1 MEGGDQFMSGVDN
14 RIVTMK
20 FDNRQFEQSANQTIG
35 TLGKIKES
43 LNFGTVVSGTVRGLA
58 TITGA
63 LDKIGLRTPFSP
75 MIKATNT
82 GLTAVGGLLDR
93 LGLKNPFSMG
103 IQSATDLQ
111 RAAQEAGGPSGMGV
125 LEGGVT
131 AVSGKFIALT
141 TIAVAALSQ
150 ITTRAISSTTAWLK
164 SFTIQPVL
172 DGLTEYQTNLQAIQ
186 TVQANTDRPLPEIN
200 DALQQLNEYSD
211 RTIYNFG
218 EMAKNVGTF
227 TAAGVDL
234 ETSVSAIKGIANM
247 AALSGS
253 NSQQAATAMY
263 QLSQALASGKVGLM
277 DWNSVV
283 NAGMGGK
290 KLQNAL
296 AQTAVAM
303 GKLDEAQIKG
313 IESGEQLTIAGNSFR
328 ESIMANPGEEAWL
341 TSEILK
347 NSLATLDGRFS
358 DAALAQEELKNG
370 TQKYKTVAERTAL
383 IDEARA
389 KMAKEGVVYTDEQ
402 FEALKKLS
410 DSAYEAATKVKTMG
424 QVFQI
429 AKETIASGWSASFQN
444 IFGDLK
450 QAKKLFTGMSN
461 GLGEI
466 LKSSARARNELL
478 VEWSGSAFGGRA
490 TLINALKDA
499 WEALSKIVRPL
510 KKGMEDIF
518 PPKTVKDLRGMVMSF
533 ADLTEK
539 MIPSRK
545 TMESLRDISGGFF
558 AILDIG
564 KQIVMGVVD
573 GFKVLFESIGGG
585 EGDFLAF
592 AAGIGN
598 AIKEFD
604 EFLKKSGLVTTF
616 FETLGKLLSVPLS
629 LLSGIGALIASLFS
643 GFDEG
648 SAGKLNDT
656 LGNVGDRLT
665 GLQLLSDRVKNWMGN
680 LGDVFVNIGK
690 VIGKALV
697 GIGDV
702 VASAFTADTFS
713 QTLDVINTTLLG
725 ALVILIKN
733 FFSNGVSVDLSGGL
747 FDDIKETLGSVTSAF
762 ETMQLK
768 LKADILFKLAVA
780 IGVMAGSLLILSTI
794 DPGRLTK
801 ALIAMTTGFAIL
813 IGALAVLMKVMGPAG
828 IVKMYVV
835 TAAVTKMAFSI
846 LILALALKLL
856 AGIKFG
862 DMLRGLAG
870 LAAAMFIMTKAMVPL
885 AAGSKGMSRA
895 AFSMILMA
903 IAMNL
908 MATALKIFATMSWE
922 EMAKGMLM
930 LIGVLGAFAL
940 AFRVMPD
947 LKAEAIGL
955 IGLGI
960 ALNLIA
966 VALKVFATMTWEEM
980 LKGIIMLSAALQ
992 IIGITIDRM
1001 PKTMMLQAA
1010 ALVVVAGALV
1020 ILSGVLK
1027 VMGSMGWMEIAKGLG
1042 VLAATLLILGVALK
1056 FMQSSIMGAVSMVIM
1071 AGALAMLVPQLVIL
1085 GAMKWESIGKALL
1098 MLASVF
1104 VILGLAAYAIGPM
1117 VVIIMGLGLS
1127 LLWLGAGLA
1136 LAGAGALMAATAFG
1150 IVVAAGSAGI
1160 QILVGLLATIIAA
1173 IPPAMKAFGEGVVQF
1188 AVAIGNGAPAIAT
1201 AFGKILV
1208 NILEQVD
1215 KAIPKLR
1222 NIFFHL
1228 LDVVIVVIRKY
1239 IPKFANAGYD
1249 MLLGILDAIADH
1261 LPDVIE
1267 TATDIAVEF
1276 IRGIGKSVPRIVK
1289 AGIKMLEDMIN
1300 GMAEAIRND
1309 DGELGKSIA
1318 NLGTAIVEGIAEGI
1332 TAAADLIKEAALDAA
1347 KAAYKS
1353 VKEFFGIDSPSKL
1366 MRNEVGRWIP
1376 EGMAIGVRDSAK
1388 RPVEEIETMGKAAVS
1403 KMSQV
1408 MAGVNDAFALDPNL
1422 NPTVTP
1428 VLDLSLLT
1436 KEANKMSGIL
1446 ATSPIMPTMSYQT
1459 AADISAMTTVDSQSS
1474 DDGTGG
1480 PDGGPIS
1487 SDNSVNL
1494 TLELHSP
1501 KPIDSV
1507 EAYRGGKTLIS
1518 LAKEALQ

>member
-1 MEGGDQFMSGVDN
+1 MSGVDN

-35 TLGKIKES
+35 TLGKIKEG
-43 LNFGTVVSGTVRGLA
+43 LNFGTVVSGAVRGLA
-58 TITGA
+58 TVTGA

-82 GLTAVGGLLDR
+82 GLTAVGGVLDK
-93 LGLKNPFSMG
+93 LGMKNPFSTG
-103 IQSATDLQ
+103 IQSATELQ
-111 RAAQEAGGPSGMGV
+111 RAAQTAGGPAGMGV

-131 AVSGKFIALT
+131 AVSAKFIALT

-150 ITTRAISSTTAWLK
+150 ITTRAISSTTAWVK
-164 SFTIQPVL
+164 SFTIQPIL
-172 DGLTEYQTNLQAIQ
+172 DGLNEYQTNLQAIQ

-200 DALQQLNEYSD
+200 AALAKLNEYSD
-211 RTIYNFG
+211 QTIYNFG

-234 ETSVSAIKGIANM
+234 DTSVSAIKGIANM

-303 GKLDEAQIKG
+303 GEIDAAQIKG
-313 IESGEQLTIAGNSFR
+313 VKSGEQLTIAGKSFR
-328 ESIMANPGEEAWL
+328 ESIMAQPGEEPWL

-370 TQKYKTVAERTAL
+370 TLKYKTAAERAAK

-389 KMAKEGVVYTDEQ
+389 KLAKEGVVYSDEQ
-402 FEALKKLS
+402 FKELLKLS
-410 DSAYEAATKVKTMG
+410 DSAYEAATKVKTLG

-429 AKETIASGWSASFQN
+429 AKETIGSGWSASFQN
-444 IFGDLK
+444 IFGNLK
-450 QAKKLFTGMSN
+450 EAKKLFTGMSE

-466 LKSSARARNELL
+466 LKRSARARNEML
-478 VEWSGSAFGGRA
+478 VKWHDNGGRD
-490 TLINALKDA
+490 TLIDGLTNA
-499 WEALSKIVRPL
+499 WTALLRILNPVKRA
-510 KKGMEDIF
+510 MRDIF
-518 PPKTVKDLRGMVMSF
+518 PRGGAGALLMY
-533 ADLTEK
+533 TEQFK
-539 MIPSRK
+539 AFTEQLIPSKK
-545 TMESLRDISGGFF
+545 TMMAVRDIAGGFF
-558 AILDIG
+558 AVLDIG

-573 GFKVLFESIGGG
+573 GFKAMFDALGGG
-585 EGDFLAF
+585 NGDFLAF
-592 AAGIGN
+592 AAGVGN
-598 AIKEFD
+598 SVKEFD
-604 EFLKKSGLVTTF
+604 EFLKKSGIITTF
-616 FETLGKLLSVPLS
+616 FETLGKILSVPIA
-629 LLSGIGALIASLFS
+629 LLSGLGGIIANLFS
-643 GFDEG
+643 GFESGAADKFG
-648 SAGKLNDT
+648 DT
-656 LGNVGDRLT
+656 IGGVSDRLS
-665 GLQLLSDRVKNWMGN
+665 GLETMADKVRGWLQNIG
-680 LGDVFVNIGK
+680 GIFVSLGK

-702 VASAFTADTFS
+702 VAGAFTAETFG
-713 QTLDVINTTLLG
+713 TALDVINTTLLG
-725 ALVILIKN
+725 ALVLLIKN
-733 FFSNGVSVDLSGGL
+733 FFSKGVSVDLSGGL
-747 FDDIKETLGSVTSAF
+747 FDSIKETLGSVTGAF

-780 IGVMAGSLLILSTI
+780 IGMMAGSLLILSTI
-794 DPGRLTK
+794 DPGKLLK
-801 ALIAMTTGFAIL
+801 ALGAMSAGFAIL
-813 IGALAVLMKVMGPAG
+813 IGALVVLMKTMGPAS
-828 IVKMYVV
+828 IVQMYVV
-835 TAAVTKMAFSI
+835 TSAVTKMAFSI
-846 LILALALKLL
+846 LLFALALKLL

-862 DMLRGLAG
+862 DMLRGLVG
-870 LAAAMFIMTKAMVPL
+870 LAAVMFIMSKAMVPL
-885 AAGSKGMSRA
+885 AAGSKGMGRA

-908 MATALKIFATMSWE
+908 MAIALKIFASMSWE

-930 LIGVLGAFAL
+930 LIGVLGAL
-940 AFRVMPD
+940 AAAFKVMPD

-966 VALKVFATMTWEEM
+966 VALKIFATMTWEEM

-1056 FMQSSIMGAVSMVIM
+1056 FMQSSIMGAVSMLIM
-1071 AGALAMLVPQLVIL
+1071 ASALAVLVPQLVIL
-1085 GAMKWESIGKALL
+1085 GAMKWKSIAKGLVAL
-1098 MLASVF
+1098 AAVF
-1104 VILGLAAYAIGPM
+1104 IILGVAGYFLGPLTP
-1117 VVIIMGLGLS
+1117 VIMGLGLA
-1127 LLWLGAGLA
+1127 LLFIGAGLA

-1160 QILVGLLATIIAA
+1160 QILVGLLAAIIAA
-1173 IPPAMKAFGEGVVQF
+1173 IPPALKAFGEGVVQF
-1188 AVAIGNGAPAIAT
+1188 AVAIGEGAPEIAK

-1208 NILEQVD
+1208 NILDQVD

-1222 NIFFHL
+1222 KIFFHL
-1228 LDVVIVVIRKY
+1228 LDVAIKVIGVY

-1249 MLLGILDAIADH
+1249 MILGILDAIEEH
-1261 LPDVIE
+1261 IPDVLE
-1267 TATDIAVEF
+1267 TATDIAVKF
-1276 IRGIGKSVPRIVK
+1276 IRGIGDMVPRIVK
-1289 AGIKMLEDMIN
+1289 AGIKMLEDLIN

-1309 DGELGKSIA
+1309 DGKLGRSIA
-1318 NLGTAIVEGIAEGI
+1318 NLGTAIVEGIIEGLSG
-1332 TAAADLIKEAALDAA
+1332 AYDVLKEALIGIIGDAFQA
-1347 KAAYKS
+1347 GKDFLRSK
-1353 VKEFFGIDSPSKL
+1353 SPSKL
-1366 MRNEVGRWIP
+1366 ARDVLGKPIP
-1376 EGMAIGVRDSAK
+1376 QGMAIGVKNDAHLVDDEMVK
-1388 RPVEEIETMGKAAVS
+1388 MGKSAIGTMS
-1403 KMSQV
+1403 KVMS
-1408 MAGVNDAFALDPNL
+1408 GVNDALTLDPNM

-1459 AADISAMTTVDSQSS
+1459 AADISAMTTVDAQSS
-1474 DDGTGG
+1474 GDGTDG